1 MRKKMF
7 LTATTT
13 TMLLLAACGSTETTS
28 TSEGTASIVETKET
42 TTEEATTKG
51 ETTEETEEETE
62 AEKKENEK
70 INLEVEDGKLEYVSH
85 EIVQDYEGKP
95 TILIH
100 FNFTNNSDKSTSA
113 QLLFHPKVFQNGVEC
128 EFGILM
134 DAPEAYQNLSKEI
147 QPGTTLEVA
156 FPYVLTDT
164 TNPVDVEVSSLT
176 DWLADEQK
184 QTITLR

>member
-1 MRKKMF
+1 M
-7 LTATTT
+7 
-13 TMLLLAACGSTETTS
+13 
-28 TSEGTASIVETKET
+28 
-42 TTEEATTKG
+42 
-51 ETTEETEEETE
+51 
-62 AEKKENEK
+62 
-70 INLEVEDGKLEYVSH
+70 
-85 EIVQDYEGKP
+85 
-95 TILIH
+95 
-100 FNFTNNSDKSTSA
+100 
-113 QLLFHPKVFQNGVEC
+113 EC

-184 QTITLR
+184 QTITLQ

>member
-7 LTATTT
+7 LTATTA
-13 TMLLLAACGSTETTS
+13 TMLLLAACGSAETTS
-28 TSEGTASIVETKET
+28 TNEGTASIVETKET
-42 TTEEATTKG
+42 TTEE
-51 ETTEETEEETE
+51 TTEKVTETE
-62 AEKKENEK
+62 KK
-70 INLEVEDGKLEYVSH
+70 INLEVEDGKIEYISH
-85 EIVQDYEGKP
+85 EIIQDYEGKP

-147 QPGTTLEVA
+147 QPGTTLEVG
-156 FPYVLTDT
+156 FPYVLSDT
-164 TNPVDVEVSSLT
+164 ENPVDIEVSSLT
-176 DWLADEQK
+176 DWFADEQT
-184 QTITLR
+184 QTINLK